1 MPTTRLSVAKI
12 KSQRSPREANE
23 SNLDNLDAPNVGHKF
38 ERLPVDPTKLT
49 KQTHAVQQTPLKL
62 HLGTKTE
69 HLVAAFVKYIFTPPR
84 SIRQH
89 KYRLQ

>member
-1 MPTTRLSVAKI
+1 M
-12 KSQRSPREANE
+12 
-23 SNLDNLDAPNVGHKF
+23 
-38 ERLPVDPTKLT
+38 LT
-49 KQTHAVQQTPLKL
+49 KQTNAVQQTTLKL

-69 HLVAAFVKYIFTPPR
+69 HLVAAFDKYIFTPPR